1 MFLHHDGHTSWRKK
15 VLPFSAT
22 CQHDVH
28 MMSRKKHVPLIMFTS
43 HKKIHRKHDK
53 SSWAWW
59 LCWRNSYASGVC
71 NIIKRR
77 QIMVSPFKMNVEL
90 KQYGIKVGWGFVVWY
105 SVLYMLR
112 VMSRKNM
119 SFASRLMTYFF
130 CSWHSAYTE
139 SHITPLTPSYL
150 STTTAD
156 FSAQLPDILSN
167 IRDWV
172 NL

>member
-1 MFLHHDGHTSWRKK
+1 MCFAYLFHCVNMRNYWCFCIMTDTCHDAKRYCHL
-15 VLPFSAT
+15 V
-22 CQHDVH
+22 QHAN
-28 MMSRKKHVPLIMFTS
+28 MMSTWCQGKNTCHLSCLRHT
-43 HKKIHRKHDK
+43 KKIHRKHDK

-150 STTTAD
+150 S
-156 FSAQLPDILSN
+156 N
-167 IRDWV
+167 H
-172 NL
+172 